1 MNLAEWLLR
10 TAKLRPEAP
19 ALLDGLRIE
28 ADYATFAARA
38 SGIAGALTARGIAPG
53 ERVAIFMANRTEY
66 LEALYG
72 CFWAGVCA
80 VPINVK
86 LHPKEAAWICGDAG
100 ARLALISD
108 DPGAPLEAEAGIAC
122 LSADSPDWARLRAGE
137 GPARPVPLDGDALAW
152 LFYTSGTTGR
162 PKGVMLSH
170 GNVVAASLCYP
181 LDVDEIREGDCALYA
196 APASHGA
203 GFYAHVHVRAGQRH
217 CFPESGGF
225 DAGEILELA
234 PALSGPGRDSVSFFA
249 APTMVRRLTDAARA
263 GGVRGEGIRTI
274 VYGGGPM
281 YVADLLDAIEAM
293 GPRFVQ
299 IYGQGE
305 APMCISALPR
315 GLVTDR
321 SHPAW
326 RERLASVGVAQ
337 SCAEVRIGDE
347 AGRERPLGETGEIMV
362 RGPQVMR
369 GYWGKAEATA
379 ATLQDGWLRTGDV
392 GRMDADG
399 FLWLTDRSKDMIV
412 TGGSNVYPRE
422 VEEAILEH
430 PDVLEASVIGRASAE
445 WGEEIVAF
453 VTMRPGARF
462 DPRTLDA
469 WCLERIARFKRPKL
483 WRALP
488 ELPKNAYG
496 KILKTEL
503 RARLAAE
510 AAAAAESGAG

>member
-19 ALLDGLRIE
+19 ALLRGLRTE
-28 ADYATFAARA
+28 ADYATFATRA
-38 SGIAGALTARGIAPG
+38 AGIGGALTARGIAPG

-108 DPGAPLEAEAGIAC
+108 DPGAPLEAEAGIPC
-122 LSADSPDWARLRAGE
+122 LSVDSPDWARLRAGE
-137 GPARPVPLDGDALAW
+137 GRSRPVPLDGDALAW

-225 DAGEILELA
+225 DPGEILELA
-234 PALSGPGRDSVSFFA
+234 PALSGVGRDSVSFFA
-249 APTMVRRLTDAARA
+249 APTMVRRLTDAARSA
-263 GGVRGEGIRTI
+263 GVTGEGIRTI

-305 APMCISALPR
+305 APMCISSLPR
-315 GLVTDR
+315 GLVMDR
-321 SHPAW
+321 THPEW

-337 SCAEVRIGDE
+337 SCAEVKIGDE

-369 GYWGKAEATA
+369 GYWGNPEATA

-453 VTMRPGARF
+453 VAMRPGAAF

-510 AAAAAESGAG
+510 AAMAAESGAG

>member
-10 TAKLRPEAP
+10 TAKVRPEAP
-19 ALLDGLRIE
+19 ALLAGERVD
-28 ADYATFAARA
+28 ADYGTFAARA
-38 SGIAGALTARGIAPG
+38 AGIAAALAARGIAPG
-53 ERVAIFMANRTEY
+53 ERVAIFMKNRVEY

-86 LHPKEAAWICGDAG
+86 LHPKEAAWICGNAG
-100 ARLALISD
+100 AKLALISD
-108 DPGAPLEAEAGIAC
+108 DPGAPLAAEAGIPC
-122 LSADSPDWARLRAGE
+122 VSADEAEWARMRAGE
-137 GPARPVPLDGDALAW
+137 GPSRPVPRAADDLAW

-217 CFPESGGF
+217 CFPPSAGF
-225 DAGEILELA
+225 DPGEILELA
-234 PALSGPGRDSVSFFA
+234 PILSGEGRDSVSFFA

-263 GGVRGEGIRTI
+263 AGADGRGIRTI

-281 YVADLLDAIEAM
+281 YVADLLDAIETL

-305 APMCISALPR
+305 APMCISALSR
-315 GLVTDR
+315 DLVMDR
-321 SHPAW
+321 SHPEW
-326 RERLASVGVAQ
+326 RERLASVGTAQ
-337 SCAEVRIGDE
+337 SCAEVKIGDDDGNE
-347 AGRERPLGETGEIMV
+347 LPLGETGEIMV
-362 RGPQVMR
+362 RGPQVMK
-369 GYWGKAEATA
+369 GYWENPEATA
-379 ATLQDGWLRTGDV
+379 KTLQDGWVRTGDV

-412 TGGSNVYPRE
+412 TGGTNVYPRE
-422 VEEAILEH
+422 VEEVLLEH
-430 PDVLEASVIGRASAE
+430 PAVREVSVIGRPHPE

-453 VTMRPGARF
+453 VSLVEGARWE
-462 DPRTLDA
+462 PRELDA
-469 WCLERIARFKRPKL
+469 WCLERIARFKRPKV
-483 WRALP
+483 WRRLG

-503 RARLAAE
+503 RAVLGAE
-510 AAAAAESGAG
+510 MAHQAETGG